1 MDRHSPDHWFAPVLQ
16 AGLCND
22 PAVLN
27 GLSQRLVVTLVLVC
41 VGTGEIGHGL
51 VEDIAV
57 AQVGRDGN
65 PVARAGVGAGEGCCA
80 DARIIVITEGL
91 MVSMSAEPF
100 QSRSCRK

>member
-57 AQVGRDGN
+57 ARVGRDGN
-65 PVARAGVGAGEGCCA
+65 PVPERAWARARVAA
-80 DARIIVITEGL
+80 QIRPYSVTTEAP
-91 MVSMSAEPF
+91 MVSTSAEPF
-100 QSRSCRK
+100 QSRSCRM